1 MKKMTRTIDDLPDI
15 SFIDDITYEELLD
28 RLKTDFLE
36 KKQELTGKEERLL
49 PTDDMNIIL
58 NTVGLV
64 FYHMYRTIDNGLR
77 QNLLKYATGIHLD
90 GKGALSNC
98 ERIKAEKARC
108 KVRFTLSE
116 AQEDGYIIY
125 AGTELIKDGIIFSV
139 AEDCIIK
146 SNELTGD
153 VLAVCAKDGSIGN
166 NISIGELNTLVKP
179 LPYIV
184 NASNIEVS
192 YGGRDEE
199 SEYDYAN
206 RILNSIYGK
215 STAGSEPS
223 YEYFIRKSDSS
234 LLDLYIK
241 TVTDNEGNPKGELE
255 ITLLYPKHLESDFD
269 NRVDSIRKYL
279 DDNGIRVATDKLTF
293 KRAKKVEI
301 DYNLLYWI
309 DKQDADNLSK
319 IQEKVNKDVAEYQNK
334 LTSKLGGVFELDRL
348 FVILIENKCRD
359 ISKEYA
365 TDNVRYV
372 QLKPDEVANFENSVL
387 KCEGTTDSKSS
398 DLSVDELEEGN
409 GG

>member
-1 MKKMTRTIDDLPDI
+1 MMTRTIDDLPDI

-28 RLKTDFLE
+28 RLKTNFLE

-49 PTDDMNIIL
+49 PTDDVNIIL

-116 AQEDGYIIY
+116 PQEDGYIIY
-125 AGTELIKDGIIFSV
+125 AGTELIKDNIVF
-139 AEDCIIK
+139 ATTEDCVIK
-146 SNELTGD
+146 PRKIMGNTL
-153 VLAVCAKDGSIGN
+153 VVCKQEGAEANGIPT
-166 NISIGELNTLVKP
+166 GELKTLVKP

-184 NASNIEVS
+184 DVSNIEVS
-192 YGGRDEE
+192 YGGRNEE

-206 RILNSIYGK
+206 RILNSIYEK
-215 STAGSEPS
+215 STAGSEAS
-223 YEYFIRKSDSS
+223 YEYFIKKSDSE
-234 LLDLYIK
+234 LLDLHIK

-255 ITLLYPKHLESDFD
+255 ITLLYPKILESDFD
-269 NRVDSIRKYL
+269 NRVDRIRKYL
-279 DDNGIRVATDKLTF
+279 DDNGIRVSTDKLTF
-293 KRAKKVEI
+293 KRAQKIEI

-319 IQEKVNKDVAEYQNK
+319 IQEKLNRDVAEYQNK

-359 ISKEYA
+359 ISTESVVG
-365 TDNVRYV
+365 NVRYL
-372 QLKPDEVANFENSVL
+372 QLKPDEVADFEKSVL
-387 KCEGTTDSKSS
+387 KYEGVTDSKSS
-398 DLSVDELEEGN
+398 DLSVDELEDDN

>member
-1 MKKMTRTIDDLPDI
+1 M
-15 SFIDDITYEELLD
+15 
-28 RLKTDFLE
+28 
-36 KKQELTGKEERLL
+36 
-49 PTDDMNIIL
+49 
-58 NTVGLV
+58 
-64 FYHMYRTIDNGLR
+64 
-77 QNLLKYATGIHLD
+77 
-90 GKGALSNC
+90 
-98 ERIKAEKARC
+98 
-108 KVRFTLSE
+108 
-116 AQEDGYIIY
+116 
-125 AGTELIKDGIIFSV
+125 
-139 AEDCIIK
+139 
-146 SNELTGD
+146 
-153 VLAVCAKDGSIGN
+153 
-166 NISIGELNTLVKP
+166 
-179 LPYIV
+179 
-184 NASNIEVS
+184 
-192 YGGRDEE
+192 
-199 SEYDYAN
+199 
-206 RILNSIYGK
+206 
-215 STAGSEPS
+215 
-223 YEYFIRKSDSS
+223 
-234 LLDLYIK
+234 LDLYIK